1 MEWTVGTAAELKVAF
16 SDPRLQQAAWSCTGA
31 PCTWGSMWVGTLS
44 CNLSVPRVAA
54 WQGKVCK
61 SFPGSFLGPIAP
73 PWTFS
78 TFFGALVGWMG
89 GAATL
94 SSKSWL
100 WVCPAVPNSAIWSL
114 TKEPKNIHW
123 KKVNIFNKRCRGN
136 WLFTHKS
143 GENRSLM
150 PCTKTNSILSKT
162 FNVGTGA
169 LEGWRNSFKT

>member
-1 MEWTVGTAAELKVAF
+1 MEWTVGTTAESKVAF

-78 TFFGALVGWMG
+78 TFSGALVGWMG

-123 KKVNIFNKRCRGN
+123 KKSI
-136 WLFTHKS
+136 
-143 GENRSLM
+143 SL
-150 PCTKTNSILSKT
+150 TKDAEE
-162 FNVGTGA
+162 TGYSHTKVVKIGPSCPVQKQIQYLA
-169 LEGWRNSFKT
+169 KPLM